1 MNRLV
6 IVSNRLPV
14 TARVEDQELVVEASS
29 GGLATGL
36 RGPHER
42 CDGLWIGWPGD
53 LPRLSHQQAQRLK
66 ARLDELRAVAVPL
79 SRREVKSFYE
89 DAANGILWP
98 IFHDLLHQLPS
109 ELRGWDTFR
118 SVNEKFAR
126 AAAAH
131 RRPGDLIWIHDYQLA
146 LAPGMLRSLAPD
158 ARIGYFLH
166 IPFPAEELLSAL
178 PWREE
183 VLRGILGA
191 DLVGFHT
198 HAYLRHFCDALRR
211 NLSLEPEID
220 GVLYQGRRV
229 RFGVFPMG
237 VDAQTW
243 AARGDSVAVKAE
255 AAAIR
260 GDGRGTA
267 LIVGIDRLDYTKGLV
282 RRLLAFERLLE
293 STPALRGHVRMIQVT
308 VPSREK
314 VEAYAG
320 LRRRIDEVVGRIN
333 SRFATPTFA
342 PIHRMHTT
350 LSTQQIAALYR
361 AADVMLVTPLRD
373 GMNLVAKEFI
383 ATRTD
388 ESGALVLSQFA
399 GAAAELAEAVTVNP
413 HDIDE
418 VADAVK
424 TALAMPRD
432 EQRERMASMRQRVL
446 AYDVHRWTES
456 FLDELRRDDGS
467 WSCAAA
473 ADASADAGEFLARAR
488 AKSQLSLILDYDGTL
503 MPFAARPEGARPD
516 GDLLHLLEAL
526 ADRPGTR
533 VHIVSGRRRE
543 TLDDWFGSLGIGLH
557 AEHGFASRRLS
568 DGHWIEHAV
577 PAPDWKERIRPVL
590 EDFVSTTPGSFI
602 EEKRISLAWHY
613 RAAAQQAREPDFVTA
628 RARELRLLL
637 ESSLSSLPVEVLP
650 GKMVVEVRSRGVS
663 KANVVSSILADHEPS
678 DAILAMGD
686 DRTDEDLF
694 ASLPDGSLT
703 VHVGEGA
710 SRARYRVADP
720 ASARRLL
727 ASLLD

>member
-14 TARVEDQELVVEASS
+14 TARIENHDLVVEPSS

-36 RGPHER
+36 VGPHER

-53 LPRLSHQQAQRLK
+53 LRRLSNQQAHTLK
-66 ARLDELRAVAVPL
+66 ARLGELRAVAVPL

-131 RRPGDLIWIHDYQLA
+131 RQPGDLIWIHDYQLA
-146 LAPGMLRSLAPD
+146 LAPGMLRHLAPD

-166 IPFPAEELLSAL
+166 IPFPPEELLSAL

-183 VLRGILGA
+183 VLKGMLGA

-198 HAYLRHFCDALRR
+198 YAYLRHFCDALRR
-211 NLSLEPEID
+211 DLSLEPEID
-220 GVLYQGRRV
+220 GVLYEGRRV

-237 VDAQTW
+237 VDAQAW
-243 AARGDSVAVKAE
+243 AARGDSAAVLAE
-255 AAAIR
+255 AASIR
-260 GDGRGTA
+260 GDTSTMRT
-267 LIVGIDRLDYTKGLV
+267 IVGIDRLDYTKGLIP
-282 RRLLAFERLLE
+282 RLLAFERLLE
-293 STPALRGHVRMIQVT
+293 GTPELRGRVRMIQVT

-333 SRFATPTFA
+333 SRFATPTSA
-342 PIHRMHTT
+342 PIHRMHTS

-388 ESGALVLSQFA
+388 GDGVLVLSQFA
-399 GAAAELAEAVTVNP
+399 GAASELAQAITVNP

-418 VADAVK
+418 VAEAVK
-424 TALAMPRD
+424 TALAMPL
-432 EQRERMASMRQRVL
+432 EERRARMSSMRRRV
-446 AYDVHRWTES
+446 AEYDVHHWAES
-456 FLDELRRDDGS
+456 FLRELQRNPDPAPAKVSGDASPNLRR
-467 WSCAAA
+467 
-473 ADASADAGEFLARAR
+473 FLSSVRER
-488 AKSQLSLILDYDGTL
+488 QNISLILDYDGTL
-503 MPFAARPEGARPD
+503 VPFAPTPEAAPPD
-516 GDLLHLLEAL
+516 TDLLELLRRLGERA
-526 ADRPGTR
+526 GTR
-533 VHIVSGRRRE
+533 VHLVSGRPRE
-543 TLDDWFGSLGIGLH
+543 TLDEWFGSLPVGLH
-557 AEHGFASRRLS
+557 AEHGFASRRQT
-568 DGHWIEHAV
+568 DDHWIEYPV

-590 EDFVSTTPGSFI
+590 EHFVNTTPGSFI
-602 EEKRISLAWHY
+602 EEKRVSLAWHY
-613 RAAAQQAREPDFVTA
+613 RAAAQQAREPGFVES

-637 ESSLSSLPVEVLP
+637 ESTLSSLPVEVLP

-663 KANVVSSILADHEPS
+663 KANVVALILADHEP
-678 DAILAMGD
+678 AGVILAMGD

-694 ASLPDGSLT
+694 ASLPAGSLT

-710 SRARYRVADP
+710 SRALYRVADP
-720 ASARRLL
+720 TSARQLL

>member
-1 MNRLV
+1 VNRLV

-14 TARVEDQELVVEASS
+14 TARIEHHELVVEPSS

-36 RGPHER
+36 IGPHER

-53 LPRLSHQQAQRLK
+53 LPRLTNQQGQTLK
-66 ARLDELRAVAVPL
+66 TRLDELRAVAVPL
-79 SRREVKSFYE
+79 TRREVKSFYE

-98 IFHDLLHQLPS
+98 IFHDLLHQLPA

-126 AAAAH
+126 AAAGH
-131 RRPGDLIWIHDYQLA
+131 RRPGDLIWIHDYQLV
-146 LAPGMLRSLAPD
+146 LAPGLLRQLAPE
-158 ARIGYFLH
+158 ARVGFFLH
-166 IPFPAEELLSAL
+166 IPFPPEELLSAL

-198 HAYLRHFCDALRR
+198 YAYLRHFCDALRR
-211 NLSLEPEID
+211 DLALEPEID
-220 GVLYQGRRV
+220 GVLYEGRRV

-243 AARGDSVAVKAE
+243 AARGDSAAVLAE
-255 AAAIR
+255 AASIR
-260 GDGRGTA
+260 GDASTTR
-267 LIVGIDRLDYTKGLV
+267 LIVGIDRLDYTKGLIP
-282 RRLLAFERLLE
+282 RLLAFERLLE
-293 STPALRGHVRMIQVT
+293 RTPELRGHVRMIQVT

-333 SRFATPTFA
+333 SRFATPTSA
-342 PIHRMHTT
+342 PIHRMHTS

-388 ESGALVLSQFA
+388 GDGVLVLSQFA
-399 GAAAELAEAVTVNP
+399 GAAAELAQAISVNP

-418 VADAVK
+418 VAEAVK
-424 TALAMPRD
+424 TALAMPL
-432 EQRERMASMRQRVL
+432 EERRARMSSMRQRVVEH
-446 AYDVHRWTES
+446 DVHQWAES
-456 FLDELRRDDGS
+456 FLQELRRDPDPAPAKVSGE
-467 WSCAAA
+467 
-473 ADASADAGEFLARAR
+473 ASPNLKRFLSSVRER
-488 AKSQLSLILDYDGTL
+488 KNISLILDYDGTL
-503 MPFAARPEGARPD
+503 VPFAPTPD
-516 GDLLHLLEAL
+516 AAPPDRDLLELLRRL
-526 ADRPGTR
+526 GDRPGTR
-533 VHIVSGRRRE
+533 VHLVSGRPRE
-543 TLDDWFGSLGIGLH
+543 TLDEWFGSLGIGLH
-557 AEHGFASRRLS
+557 AEHGFASRRQT
-568 DGHWIEHAV
+568 DDHWIEHPV

-590 EDFVSTTPGSFI
+590 EHFVNTTPGSFI
-602 EEKRISLAWHY
+602 EEKRVSLAWHY
-613 RAAAQQAREPDFVTA
+613 RAAAQEAREPEFVES

-637 ESSLSSLPVEVLP
+637 ESTVSSLPVEVLP

-663 KANVVSSILADHEPS
+663 KANVVSLILADHEPA

-694 ASLPDGSLT
+694 ASLPAGSLT

-710 SRARYRVADP
+710 SRALYRVADP
-720 ASARRLL
+720 ASARQLL

>member
-1 MNRLV
+1 VNRLV

-14 TARVEDQELVVEASS
+14 TARIEHHELVVEPSS

-36 RGPHER
+36 IGPHER

-53 LPRLSHQQAQRLK
+53 LPRLTNQQGQTLK
-66 ARLDELRAVAVPL
+66 TRLDELRAVAVPL
-79 SRREVKSFYE
+79 TRREVKSFYE

-98 IFHDLLHQLPS
+98 IFHDLLHQLPA

-126 AAAAH
+126 AAAGH
-131 RRPGDLIWIHDYQLA
+131 RRPGDLIWIHDYQLV
-146 LAPGMLRSLAPD
+146 LAPGLLRQLAPE
-158 ARIGYFLH
+158 ARIGFFLH
-166 IPFPAEELLSAL
+166 IPFPPEELLSAL

-198 HAYLRHFCDALRR
+198 YAYLRHFCDALRR
-211 NLSLEPEID
+211 DLALEPEID
-220 GVLYQGRRV
+220 GVLYEGRRV

-243 AARGDSVAVKAE
+243 AARGDSAAVLAE
-255 AAAIR
+255 AASIR
-260 GDGRGTA
+260 GDASTTR
-267 LIVGIDRLDYTKGLV
+267 LIVGIDRLDYTKGLIP
-282 RRLLAFERLLE
+282 RLLAFERLLE
-293 STPALRGHVRMIQVT
+293 RTPELRGHVRMIQVT

-333 SRFATPTFA
+333 SRFATPTSA
-342 PIHRMHTT
+342 PIHRMHTS

-388 ESGALVLSQFA
+388 GDGVLVLSQFA
-399 GAAAELAEAVTVNP
+399 GAAAELAQAISVNP

-418 VADAVK
+418 VAEAVK
-424 TALAMPRD
+424 TALAMPL
-432 EQRERMASMRQRVL
+432 EERRARMSSMRQRVVEH
-446 AYDVHRWTES
+446 DVHQWAES
-456 FLDELRRDDGS
+456 FLQELRRDPDPAPAKVSGE
-467 WSCAAA
+467 
-473 ADASADAGEFLARAR
+473 ASPNLKRFLSSVRER
-488 AKSQLSLILDYDGTL
+488 KNISLILDYDGTL
-503 MPFAARPEGARPD
+503 VPFAPTPD
-516 GDLLHLLEAL
+516 AAPPDRDLLELLRRL
-526 ADRPGTR
+526 GDRPGTR
-533 VHIVSGRRRE
+533 VHLVSGRPRE
-543 TLDDWFGSLGIGLH
+543 TLDEWFGSLGIGLH
-557 AEHGFASRRLS
+557 AEHGFASRRQT
-568 DGHWIEHAV
+568 DDHWIEHPV

-590 EDFVSTTPGSFI
+590 EHFVNTTPGSFI
-602 EEKRISLAWHY
+602 EEKRVSLAWHY
-613 RAAAQQAREPDFVTA
+613 RAAAQEAREPEFVES

-637 ESSLSSLPVEVLP
+637 ESTVSSLPVEVLP

-663 KANVVSSILADHEPS
+663 KANVVSLILADHEPA

-694 ASLPDGSLT
+694 ASLPAGSLT

-710 SRARYRVADP
+710 SRALYRVADP
-720 ASARRLL
+720 ASARQLL